1 MAQHCYLANLMRLNN
16 ITYASSDAAVTWQT
30 KRPSVPLFVIDE
42 VDDTVDGGKD
52 LRYEL

>member
-1 MAQHCYLANLMRLNN
+1 MQALTQLWHGKPNGPVFH
-16 ITYASSDAAVTWQT
+16 SDAAVTWQT
-30 KRPSVPLFVIDE
+30 SVPLFVIDE